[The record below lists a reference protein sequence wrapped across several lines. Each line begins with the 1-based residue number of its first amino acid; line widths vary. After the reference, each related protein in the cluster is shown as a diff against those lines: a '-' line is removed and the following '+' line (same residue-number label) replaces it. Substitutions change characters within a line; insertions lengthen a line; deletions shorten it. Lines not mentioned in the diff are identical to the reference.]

1 MTLLIVDDEIL
12 AIQGLMDD
20 IPWTMLDFDV
30 ILTAN
35 SYAQA
40 VNLFMSHMV
49 DVLLCDIEMPFG
61 NGITLVKWVREHY
74 PQTQCIFLTCHD
86 SFRYAKE
93 AVNLQCIG
101 YILKPAET
109 QEVTGYLKKAQ
120 ERLAE
125 HNESRK
131 NHDYRQ
137 QYLKQLKEN
146 MKPSGSKD
154 AVRQVED
161 YIHNHISEPL
171 KVEELAGMVYLSV
184 THLGRLFKK
193 KHNLTL
199 IDYIAAERINLARE
213 LLADQELTIS
223 AVAAACGFNNYSYFT
238 KTFKKIA
245 GKTPREYRL
254 ADDCQD
260 L

>member
-1 MTLLIVDDEIL
+1 
-12 AIQGLMDD
+12 
-20 IPWTMLDFDV
+20 
-30 ILTAN
+30 
-35 SYAQA
+35 
-40 VNLFMSHMV
+40 
-49 DVLLCDIEMPFG
+49 
-61 NGITLVKWVREHY
+61 
-74 PQTQCIFLTCHD
+74 
-86 SFRYAKE
+86 
-93 AVNLQCIG
+93 
-101 YILKPAET
+101 
-109 QEVTGYLKKAQ
+109 
-120 ERLAE
+120 
-125 HNESRK
+125 
-131 NHDYRQ
+131 
-137 QYLKQLKEN
+137 
-146 MKPSGSKD
+146 
-154 AVRQVED
+154 VED

-254 ADDCQD
+254 AASTMQDDD
-260 L
+260 IM